1 MWQYF
6 GIQPQKVLYSRSVCL
21 LLDNGDVAV
30 CLYVVFYHT
39 TKHAVLLFR
48 KLYIFQLH
56 VDAYITCTCTFNFTI
71 YNIINVCEIVGGK
84 KLPVSQVYLEENG
97 KLLVSVK
104 NNSTQVHLCAT
115 SIYGTSV
122 DLLLSSCMYT
132 CPAYIKL
139 LISCIHALPI

>member
-1 MWQYF
+1 MYTCVYVKKQYRQVWQCEIQTIYS
-6 GIQPQKVLYSRSVCL
+6 IIKVLLKIKVCDSTLVYSTVHQNKWLQPQKVLYSRSVCL

-30 CLYVVFYHT
+30 CLYVVFYYT

-84 KLPVSQVYLEENG
+84 NYQ
-97 KLLVSVK
+97 LVK
-104 NNSTQVHLCAT
+104 
-115 SIYGTSV
+115 
-122 DLLLSSCMYT
+122 
-132 CPAYIKL
+132 YI
-139 LISCIHALPI
+139 

>member
-1 MWQYF
+1 MT
-6 GIQPQKVLYSRSVCL
+6 VLWYTATEGTILTQCL
-21 LLDNGDVAV
+21 LASGQWRCSGLPV
-30 CLYVVFYHT
+30 CCLLSHDQARSTTVQETLHFSASCRCIHHMYMHFQFY
-39 TKHAVLLFR
+39 
-48 KLYIFQLH
+48 YIQ
-56 VDAYITCTCTFNFTI
+56 
-71 YNIINVCEIVGGK
+71 YNKCVWNSGGK

-139 LISCIHALPI
+139 LSCIHALPI